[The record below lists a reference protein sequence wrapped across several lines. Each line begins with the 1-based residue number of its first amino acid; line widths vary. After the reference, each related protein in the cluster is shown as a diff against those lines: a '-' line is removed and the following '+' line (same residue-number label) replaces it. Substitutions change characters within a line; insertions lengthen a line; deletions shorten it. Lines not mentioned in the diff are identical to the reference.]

1 MHPGLGSND
10 YSMIDELDETGGVS
24 LTNNMI
30 EPSRAPQAGPSSLEQ
45 RCKTVTK
52 LPERPVTPH
61 DPDLLRAARKRAE
74 RAERD
79 ARQAAREV
87 GQAKLEAELWKGK
100 FKKLMGTKV
109 SAFLDAI

>member
-1 MHPGLGSND
+1 
-10 YSMIDELDETGGVS
+10 MIDESDMTGGVS

-30 EPSRAPQAGPSSLEQ
+30 EPSRAPQAGPSPPES
-45 RCKTVTK
+45 RFKTVTQ
-52 LPERPVTPH
+52 LPEGPVTPL
-61 DPDLLRAARKRAE
+61 DQDLLRAARERAE

-87 GQAKLEAELWKGK
+87 GQAKQEAELWKGK

>member
-1 MHPGLGSND
+1 M
-10 YSMIDELDETGGVS
+10 VS
-24 LTNNMI
+24 
-30 EPSRAPQAGPSSLEQ
+30 S
-45 RCKTVTK
+45 V
-52 LPERPVTPH
+52 
-61 DPDLLRAARKRAE
+61 ARGCERAE